1 MKQFILIFA
10 LALTASLGLQ
20 AQPMMKASYST
31 YIRTAD
37 EQLELKQY
45 YNALENYMK
54 AYEERKDYDL
64 AIKIG
69 DLSYKLRDFKKAASY
84 YKRAIRKDE
93 KTEKGAY
100 TEFLFPYGRSQKML
114 GMYDEA
120 IITLQKYIDK
130 GADETLK
137 ELAKAEIQGAEF
149 AKLAQ
154 PVENLTVTNA
164 GKKVNT
170 KTSEYSPTL
179 ADGGNTMYYTGFNT
193 SELIVLDGKAE
204 TTDAMVMSSTR
215 GEKGWEEPTVL
226 DEIINR
232 AGYHTSNV
240 NVTPD
245 GDRMILSR
253 MMLDGVEITESK
265 IYVSNKTSDGWGP
278 VKELVGVNGEY
289 NAKHGVVGELFGSEV
304 LFFVSDME
312 GGEGGD
318 DLYYATR
325 KSGEVY
331 GDPVNLGPK
340 VNTAGDEATPYY
352 RDGNLYFSSNGHP
365 TMGGFDIFTTVW
377 DGARWSSPENMGM
390 GYNTQLDE
398 KYFTLD
404 AEGYQGTLTSNREGT
419 RSLKSKTCCDDIY
432 YVNLKKI
439 LADLIV
445 TSFDI
450 ESKQPLTGVSLQL
463 IEMTD
468 NKEGVTQTQ
477 SNADGNEF
485 KFDLDLDKAYKI
497 IAKLDGYEPDEVE
510 FNTVGM
516 IDSRT
521 FEEMVNLKFIPL
533 PPATVTITRE
543 EPIELGNVLYDFGK
557 ADIRPDAEPDLSFLL
572 NLMNEYP
579 SMVIELSSHT
589 DARGTDA
596 ANQTLSQR
604 RADSARRWLM
614 NKGIARRRIQ
624 AVGYGESQPRTV
636 TDKISNA
643 NTFLPTGVVLTEEY
657 INAMQGKE
665 VQELAHQLNRRTEF
679 KIIEG
684 PTSITITETK
694 LLELDNKKVKEESK
708 SAPDKGANIIQKGDP
723 IKKVSNKSSLYGRK
737 DLSGVPIMT
746 FKTRMIELGK
756 VKKGEK
762 RTGTFYFTNEGDTEL
777 YIDLVDACSCTTVTW
792 PEGKTFQP
800 GEGGQIDFTF
810 DSTEKDESETID
822 LNILLSQETPGDEM
836 PIVEEVNYSFEL
848 EK

>member
-20 AQPMMKASYST
+20 AQPVLKASYST
-31 YIRTAD
+31 YVRTAD
-37 EQLELKQY
+37 EQLELNQY
-45 YNALENYMK
+45 YNALENYIK

-64 AIKIG
+64 ASKIG

-84 YKRAIRKDE
+84 YKRAIRRDQ
-93 KTEKGAY
+93 KTKKGTY

-114 GMYDEA
+114 GLYDEA
-120 IITLQKYIDK
+120 IVTLQRYIDE

-137 ELAKAEIQGAEF
+137 ELAKMEIQGAEF
-149 AKLAQ
+149 AKIAE
-154 PVENLTVTNA
+154 PVENLTITNA

-215 GEKGWEEPTVL
+215 GEKGWGEPTVL
-226 DEIINR
+226 DEIINS

-240 NVTPD
+240 NVTVD
-245 GDRMILSR
+245 GERMFLSR

-289 NAKHGVVGELFGSEV
+289 NAKHGIVGELFGSEV

-340 VNTAGDEATPYY
+340 VNTPGDEATPYY

-377 DGARWSSPENMGM
+377 DGARWSSPENMGK
-390 GYNTQLDE
+390 GYNTPLDE

-419 RSLKSKTCCDDIY
+419 RSLKSRTCCDDIY

-445 TSFDI
+445 TSFDTKD
-450 ESKQPLTGVSLQL
+450 KQPLTGVSLQL
-463 IEMTD
+463 IEMTY
-468 NKEGVTQTQ
+468 NREGITQTQ
-477 SNADGNEF
+477 TNADGNEF

-497 IAKLDGYEPDEVE
+497 IAKAKNYKSTELE
-510 FNTVGM
+510 FNTIGM
-516 IDSRT
+516 NDSRT
-521 FEEMVNLKFIPL
+521 FEEMVNLEPL
-533 PPATVTITRE
+533 PAPPDPCGR
-543 EPIELGNVLYDFGK
+543 PIELSNVLYNFGK
-557 ADIRPDAEPDLSFLL
+557 ADIRPDAESDLTFLL

-579 SMVIELSSHT
+579 SMTIELNSHT
-589 DARGTDA
+589 DSRGTDA
-596 ANQTLSQR
+596 ANKALSER
-604 RADSARRWLM
+604 RAESARRWLM
-614 NKGIARRRIQ
+614 NKGIAGSRII
-624 AVGYGESQPRTV
+624 AVGYGESNPRTV
-636 TDKISNA
+636 TDKISRA
-643 NTFLPTGVVLTEEY
+643 YTFLKEGDVLTEKY
-657 INAMQGKE
+657 INTLQYKE
-665 VQELAHQLNRRTEF
+665 IQELAHQLNRRTEF
-679 KIIEG
+679 KI
-684 PTSITITETK
+684 
-694 LLELDNKKVKEESK
+694 DNNT
-708 SAPDKGANIIQKGDP
+708 AD
-723 IKKVSNKSSLYGRK
+723 
-737 DLSGVPIMT
+737 
-746 FKTRMIELGK
+746 
-756 VKKGEK
+756 
-762 RTGTFYFTNEGDTEL
+762 
-777 YIDLVDACSCTTVTW
+777 
-792 PEGKTFQP
+792 
-800 GEGGQIDFTF
+800 GG
-810 DSTEKDESETID
+810 
-822 LNILLSQETPGDEM
+822 
-836 PIVEEVNYSFEL
+836 
-848 EK
+848 

>member
-20 AQPMMKASYST
+20 AQPMLNASYST
-31 YIRTAD
+31 YIRTAE

-45 YNALENYMK
+45 YNALDSYME
-54 AYEERKDYDL
+54 AYLLRKDYDL
-64 AIKIG
+64 AIQIG
-69 DLSYKLRDFKKAASY
+69 DLSYKLRDYKKAVSY
-84 YKRAIRKDE
+84 YKRAIRKDT
-93 KTEKGAY
+93 KDEKGAY
-100 TEFLFPYGRSQKML
+100 TEFLFPYGRSQKMM

-120 IITLQKYIDK
+120 IVTLQRYIDE

-154 PVENLTVTNA
+154 PIENLTVTNA
-164 GKKVNT
+164 GRKVNT

-179 ADGGNTMYYTGFNT
+179 ADGGNTMYYSGFGT
-193 SELIVLDGKAE
+193 DEIIVLDGKAE
-204 TTDAMVMSSTR
+204 RTNAMVMSSKR
-215 GEKGWEEPTVL
+215 GEKGWEEPTEL

-240 NVTPD
+240 NVTAD
-245 GDRMILSR
+245 GERMFLSR
-253 MMLDGVEITESK
+253 MMLDGVVITESK

-289 NAKHGVVGELFGSEV
+289 NAKHAVFGELFGNEV
-304 LFFVSDME
+304 VFFISDME

-340 VNTAGDEATPYY
+340 VNTPGDEATPYY
-352 RDGNLYFSSNGHP
+352 RDGNLFFSSNGHP

-390 GYNTQLDE
+390 GYNTPLDE

-404 AEGYQGTLTSNREGT
+404 AEGYQGTLTSNRAGT

-445 TSFDI
+445 TSFDTK
-450 ESKQPLTGVSLQL
+450 EKQPLTGVSLQL

-468 NKEGVTQTQ
+468 NTEGVTQSQ

-485 KFDLDLDKAYKI
+485 KFDLDLDKAYRI
-497 IAKLDGYEPDEVE
+497 IAQAENYVSDTVE

-521 FEEMVNLKFIPL
+521 YAEMVNLMPL
-533 PPATVTITRE
+533 PKYDTIVTE
-543 EPIELGNVLYDFGK
+543 QPIELGNVLYDLNK
-557 ADIRPDAEPDLSFLL
+557 ADIRPDAEPDLTFLL

-579 SMVIELSSHT
+579 TMIIELSSHT
-589 DARGTDA
+589 DSRGTDA
-596 ANQTLSQR
+596 DNKALSVR
-604 RADSARRWLM
+604 RAESARRWLM
-614 NKGIARRRIQ
+614 AKGIARRRIQ
-624 AVGYGESQPRTV
+624 AVGYGESNPRKV
-636 TDKISNA
+636 SDKIASA
-643 NTFLPTGVVLTEEY
+643 YTFLPEGTVLTEEY
-657 INAMQGKE
+657 INAMQGEE

-679 KIIEG
+679 KILSG
-684 PTSITITETK
+684 PTSIRIEETK
-694 LLELDNKKVKEESK
+694 LLQIGNKKVQEQSQ
-708 SAPDKGANIIQKGDP
+708 SAPDKGANIIEQHDP
-723 IKKVSNKSSLYGRK
+723 PTKVSKKSSLYGRK

-777 YIDLVDACSCTTVTW
+777 YIDLIDACSCTTVVW
-792 PEGKTFQP
+792 PEGKTFKH

-822 LNILLSQETPGDEM
+822 LNILLSQATPGDDM

-848 EK
+848 AK